1 MKKVDLN
8 KALVNMLDPI
18 LLPLGFKKQKAAD
31 GLIYRRDTEF
41 GFNDISLLIWL
52 YGDLSYVSLVYSIRI
67 DQLNKIFIPYG
78 EYVIHEKDE
87 TITIGVDIQS
97 LGYQGDHKI
106 KVESKEDLTHALQAL
121 QKITLEKG
129 LPFFDQ
135 FTSVA
140 SIDRELNRESR
151 PKNLYCNEIRHRP
164 FIGITAAALNANQ
177 NFSYWEKFYREKLKN
192 DIPQAN
198 EKYEALVKHLKENVL
213 KK

>member
-1 MKKVDLN
+1 MKKADLN
-8 KALVNMLDPI
+8 KALVDMLDPI
-18 LLPLGFKKQKAAD
+18 IVPFGFKKQKGGD
-31 GLIYRRDTEF
+31 GLIFRRNTGF

-52 YGDLSYVSLVYSIRI
+52 YGDVSYVSLAYSIRI

-87 TITIGVDIQS
+87 TITLGVDIQT

-106 KVESKEDLTHALQAL
+106 KVESEEDLTNALQAL
-121 QKITLEKG
+121 QKITIEKG
-129 LPFFDQ
+129 LSFFDQ
-135 FTSVA
+135 FTSVE
-140 SIDRELNRESR
+140 SIDRELNRENR

-164 FIGITAAALNANQ
+164 FLGITAAALNNNQ
-177 NFSYWEKFYREKLKN
+177 NFSYWENLYREKLKN
-192 DIPQAN
+192 DIPQAK